1 MKFRDFGGLPQNRR
15 KGVSWYFNLFMRSV
29 TNIVYRKKASDLI
42 LGSVNVSSDN
52 TYFNFVVR
60 PSFKERSEYN
70 VQI

>member
-1 MKFRDFGGLPQNRR
+1 MKFRDFGGRPPDRR

-29 TNIVYRKKASDLI
+29 TNYRQKASDLI